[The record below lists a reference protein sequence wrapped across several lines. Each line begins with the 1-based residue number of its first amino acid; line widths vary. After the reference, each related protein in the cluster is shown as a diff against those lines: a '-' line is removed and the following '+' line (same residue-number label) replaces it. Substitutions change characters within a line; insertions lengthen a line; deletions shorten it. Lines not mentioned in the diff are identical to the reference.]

1 MGARR
6 SSFFYFTPLPPII
19 SSGVERSPPPVISS
33 VPTPCHI
40 ERSRDISAALPL
52 APKGAFM
59 RSLHSLRSC
68 VPLVAS
74 EQSSSAVEMTY
85 CVVLFRQNQNPFRPF
100 VANHLPCRNKQTKK
114 LVNPLG
120 LAQNPRIFASVLI
133 HIAFGFSYLVSVFLF
148 HIELICLLERERG
161 LQGCKPRSLFLI
173 FEN

>member
-1 MGARR
+1 
-6 SSFFYFTPLPPII
+6 
-19 SSGVERSPPPVISS
+19 
-33 VPTPCHI
+33 
-40 ERSRDISAALPL
+40 
-52 APKGAFM
+52 M

-85 CVVLFRQNQNPFRPF
+85 CVVPFRQNQSPFRHF

-133 HIAFGFSYLVSVFLF
+133 HIAFGFSYLVSDFLF

-161 LQGCKPRSLFLI
+161 LQGCKPRSFAIYLGASPLYDYTKTCHLDSFCVRALLVVSASKCRYLS
-173 FEN
+173 FW